1 MCVKKHVYG
10 GSWMFALVLLTGLLP
25 QAIRAQDLPPLDAA
39 YVDSDPAALRI
50 TAIDAEDTA
59 QLTALEST
67 LRREPRNVVARL
79 QNAQY
84 LVDRGM
90 RARVPREL
98 AAAERAA
105 PEDSVLRRS
114 VHFNAGWMHYRMGD
128 FDAARNQWLQA
139 WRQHG
144 GHPDWVPIAFALT
157 LWSQG
162 DRETALAYFQA
173 AVSARPEQW
182 GSAEAVEAS
191 ASALGAN
198 EQFVLQSMHQA
209 AVGAAR

>member
-1 MCVKKHVYG
+1 MLLNRHMCSSGRLLWFVLVACA
-10 GSWMFALVLLTGLLP
+10 FAPGTW
-25 QAIRAQDLPPLDAA
+25 AQDLPPPDAL
-39 YVDSDPAALRI
+39 YVDADPAALRI
-50 TAIDAEDTA
+50 VAIDPEDNG
-59 QLTALEST
+59 QRVALENM

-84 LVDRGM
+84 LVDRGQ

-114 VHFNAGWMHYRMGD
+114 VHFNAGWMHFRMGD
-128 FDAARNQWLQA
+128 FDAARSEWLHA

-144 GHPDWVPIAFALT
+144 GHPDWVPIAFALA

-162 DRETALAYFQA
+162 DRETALLYFRA
-173 AVSARPEQW
+173 AASAQPEQW

-191 ASALGAN
+191 SSSLRAN
-198 EQFVLQSMHQA
+198 ERFALQSMQQA
-209 AVGAAR
+209 ASSADR